1 MLPRRLSSGVVRI
14 LRRGGGLGR
23 VHIPDLLKWI
33 ARPCPISHGYTPV
46 LCALAGLLTQRP
58 HRPQELRP
66 QWTKTS
72 RTSSIFVNSGALRN
86 LLFGAL
92 NPCPNPRPCLPISAS
107 LLCIASAFA
116 PRHLSL
122 TCTHGCCGGGGVC
135 PGRRTT
141 SFWCQRCCC
150 RAARVATVGGGVPR
164 APRAD
169 PHRVGL
175 GAHSS
180 VCVLPPR
187 VPRRSTG
194 EPTPTRTR
202 APPASP
208 TT

>member
-1 MLPRRLSSGVVRI
+1 MDCSS
-14 LRRGGGLGR
+14 L
-23 VHIPDLLKWI
+23 PDLSWVHPCVVCSR
-33 ARPCPISHGYTPV
+33 RPADTAST
-46 LCALAGLLTQRP
+46 R
-58 HRPQELRP
+58 
-66 QWTKTS
+66 TS
-72 RTSSIFVNSGALRN
+72 RAPASVDENEPDNSIFVNSGTLRN
-86 LLFGAL
+86 LVRLTPAQTPGLAFRFPPLCCAL
-92 NPCPNPRPCLPISAS
+92 
-107 LLCIASAFA
+107 IASAFA

-141 SFWCQRCCC
+141 SFWCQSCCC
-150 RAARVATVGGGVPR
+150 RAARVATFGGGVPR

-180 VCVLPPR
+180 VSVLPPR

>member
-1 MLPRRLSSGVVRI
+1 MDCSS
-14 LRRGGGLGR
+14 L
-23 VHIPDLLKWI
+23 PDLSWVHPCVVCSR
-33 ARPCPISHGYTPV
+33 RPADT
-46 LCALAGLLTQRP
+46 ATTR
-58 HRPQELRP
+58 
-66 QWTKTS
+66 TS
-72 RTSSIFVNSGALRN
+72 RAPASVDENEPDKFYFRQFGHVAQ
-86 LLFGAL
+86 FGAL

-141 SFWCQRCCC
+141 SLWCQRCCC
-150 RAARVATVGGGVPR
+150 RAARVATFGGGVPR